1 MNIEKK
7 KRTGQ
12 TGYESNNLKR
22 THLFKIWLSQE
33 EYQNL
38 EREALNAGASS
49 LAMHARQVLFSG
61 SKARAEIAKVEQKK
75 HLQLLASLNRI
86 GNNVNQ
92 IARALNQHQQMT
104 PEAGST
110 LNKIS
115 EQLNLL
121 LDHATGQSSA

>member
-33 EYQNL
+33 EYQKL

-92 IARALNQHQQMT
+92 IARSLNQHQQMT
-104 PEAGST
+104 LDMALALEKMNDK
-110 LNKIS
+110 LNALTK
-115 EQLNLL
+115 
-121 LDHATGQSSA
+121 DKK

>member
-33 EYQNL
+33 EYQKL

-61 SKARAEIAKVEQKK
+61 SKARAEIAKVEQKN

-86 GNNVNQ
+86 GNNINQ
-92 IARALNQHQQMT
+92 IARSLNQHQQMT
-104 PEAGST
+104 PDMALALEKMNDK
-110 LNKIS
+110 LNALTK
-115 EQLNLL
+115 
-121 LDHATGQSSA
+121 DRK

>member
-33 EYQNL
+33 EYQKL
-38 EREALNAGASS
+38 ESEALKAGASS
-49 LAMHARQVLFSG
+49 LAKHARQLLFSG
-61 SKARAEIAKVEQKK
+61 SKARAEVAKIEQKN

-104 PEAGST
+104 PDMALALEKMNDK
-110 LNKIS
+110 LNALTK
-115 EQLNLL
+115 
-121 LDHATGQSSA
+121 DRK

>member
-33 EYQNL
+33 EYQKL

-92 IARALNQHQQMT
+92 IARSLNQHQQMT
-104 PEAGST
+104 PDMALALEKMNDK
-110 LNKIS
+110 LNALSK
-115 EQLNLL
+115 
-121 LDHATGQSSA
+121 DKK

>member
-33 EYQNL
+33 EYQKL

-61 SKARAEIAKVEQKK
+61 SKARAEIAKAEQKN

-92 IARALNQHQQMT
+92 IARSLNQHQQMT
-104 PEAGST
+104 PDMALALEKMNDK
-110 LNKIS
+110 LNALTK
-115 EQLNLL
+115 
-121 LDHATGQSSA
+121 DRK